1 MRSWLSLASNLR
13 RRTSLIWRM
22 AFLLVGILGSEKI
35 AENNPQQLKTST
47 QQAFLPFDRDRRFRD
62 RDRQFRAKPE
72 IGHDQT
78 ELPVTIKRKRRSRS
92 SGNHGHDGPEYAR
105 DRETAGGPAIALQQP
120 SDLTLDQAAIKRL
133 VAAFDPT
140 PEAIEPFLDMFAKA
154 LVHRALFVDTAGR
167 AAQHKRLLPLGA
179 AAHLHLDILADVSPI
194 SLLLDLACPAS

>member
-92 SGNHGHDGPEYAR
+92 SGNHGHDGPEYAVVFH
-105 DRETAGGPAIALQQP
+105 DRIPRSSGIKLSGALGGVRGPSAYRRQCLPKSPDSPGALCIWQWLCQHTA
-120 SDLTLDQAAIKRL
+120 TK
-133 VAAFDPT
+133 
-140 PEAIEPFLDMFAKA
+140 K
-154 LVHRALFVDTAGR
+154 
-167 AAQHKRLLPLGA
+167 
-179 AAHLHLDILADVSPI
+179 
-194 SLLLDLACPAS
+194 